1 MLKIKDS
8 VNLKELEKFGFKE
21 NENGLYYE
29 KKFSAVCY
37 DGEEEHEILIYK
49 SKRNIVLEIMN
60 NDYTYHSFDEELGR
74 IEDTLYDLTTAGYV
88 EKLEEE

>member
-49 SKRNIVLEIMN
+49 SKRK
-60 NDYTYHSFDEELGR
+60 Y
-74 IEDTLYDLTTAGYV
+74 
-88 EKLEEE
+88 